1 MKKLVCLIGV
11 IATMTALS
19 GCQERHYVEVV
30 KGVIGK
36 SSYIYY
42 DEDLSIGGYEW
53 SGDDLIIH
61 FERRA
66 INECDIN
73 I

>member
-11 IATMTALS
+11 ITTMTALS
-19 GCQERHYVEVV
+19 GCQECYYIKIARGAIRSY
-30 KGVIGK
+30 
-36 SSYIYY
+36 SYIYY

-61 FERRA
+61 FERGR
-66 INECDIN
+66 
-73 I
+73 

>member
-1 MKKLVCLIGV
+1 MKKMKKLVCLISV

-19 GCQERHYVEVV
+19 GCQMNHYVKVV
-30 KGVIGK
+30 RGVIRS

-53 SGDDLIIH
+53 NSDDLIIH
-61 FERRA
+61 FER
-66 INECDIN
+66 DK
-73 I
+73 